1 MNKKMLLKHM
11 PFIILLFSCNTIANE
26 TLNVGSDV
34 WCPYIC
40 SEAHKPGVLIEV
52 LNEIA
57 KHNDLVIN
65 FKVIPLARSLVL
77 LQQSKL
83 DMVLALTDEH
93 IKENHL
99 KRSLKAY
106 GGWYNDFYVLQTNQW
121 KFSSITNLKKHIEQ
135 DNTLGIIKGYKYGN
149 GIAQL
154 QESSGQHIFSATGN
168 SPLSN
173 LLMMLSKKRISMVV
187 DSRFNVEYEIQ
198 NSNISN
204 LKYAG
209 TEGDFVPL
217 YIGYAPKSQVKYI
230 DVFDQGLI
238 KLRATGQ
245 LSNILKRYGIPDWQ
259 AKNLN

>member
-1 MNKKMLLKHM
+1 
-11 PFIILLFSCNTIANE
+11 
-26 TLNVGSDV
+26 V

-57 KHNDLVIN
+57 KHNGLVIN

-99 KRSLKAY
+99 KRSLKTY
-106 GGWYNDFYVLQTNQW
+106 GGWYNDFYVLKKNQW
-121 KFSSITNLKKHIEQ
+121 EFRSIKDLKKYIEQ
-135 DNTLGIIKGYKYGN
+135 GNTLGIIKGYKYGN

-173 LLMMLSKKRISMVV
+173 ILMMLSHKRISMVL
-187 DSRFNVEYEIQ
+187 DSRFNIEYELQ
-198 NSNISN
+198 NRNISN

-217 YIGYAPKSQVKYI
+217 YIGYAPQSEVKYI
-230 DVFDQGLI
+230 NVFDQGLI
-238 KLRATGQ
+238 RLRATGQ
-245 LSNILKRYGIPDWQ
+245 LSKILKRYGIPDWQ
-259 AKNLN
+259 TKSLN

>member
-1 MNKKMLLKHM
+1 MLLKYIS
-11 PFIILLFSCNTIANE
+11 FIILIFSFNTVANE

-57 KHNDLVIN
+57 KHNGLVIN

-99 KRSLKAY
+99 KRSLKTY
-106 GGWYNDFYVLQTNQW
+106 GGWYNDFYVLKKNQW
-121 KFSSITNLKKHIEQ
+121 EFRSIKDLKKYIEQ
-135 DNTLGIIKGYKYGN
+135 GNTLGIIKGYKYGN

-173 LLMMLSKKRISMVV
+173 ILMMLSHKRISMVL
-187 DSRFNVEYEIQ
+187 DSRFNIEYELQ
-198 NSNISN
+198 NRNISN

-217 YIGYAPKSQVKYI
+217 YIGYAPQSEVKYI
-230 DVFDQGLI
+230 NVFDQGLI
-238 KLRATGQ
+238 RLRATGQ
-245 LSNILKRYGIPDWQ
+245 LSEILKRYGIPDWQ
-259 AKNLN
+259 TKSLN

>member
-1 MNKKMLLKHM
+1 MLLKYIS
-11 PFIILLFSCNTIANE
+11 FIILIFSFNTVANE

-57 KHNDLVIN
+57 KHNGLVIN

-99 KRSLKAY
+99 KRSLKTY
-106 GGWYNDFYVLQTNQW
+106 GGWYNDFYVLKKNQW
-121 KFSSITNLKKHIEQ
+121 EFRSIKDLKKYIEQ
-135 DNTLGIIKGYKYGN
+135 GNTLGIIKGYKYGN

-173 LLMMLSKKRISMVV
+173 ILMMLSHKRISMVL
-187 DSRFNVEYEIQ
+187 DSRFNIEYELQ
-198 NSNISN
+198 NRNISN

-217 YIGYAPKSQVKYI
+217 YIGYAPQSEVKYI
-230 DVFDQGLI
+230 NVFDQGLI
-238 KLRATGQ
+238 RLRATGQ
-245 LSNILKRYGIPDWQ
+245 LSKILKRYGIPDWQ
-259 AKNLN
+259 TKSLN